1 MIQIKYPGPLQ
12 NKLVRHSAFW
22 LFMVIFYT
30 LPAVFNQ
37 EAIGLRILNNLLY
50 VPLDMVAVYFSLYYL
65 LPKVMFRKQIV
76 VSAFIYLITIILLAI
91 AAKLL
96 KEYVYVFLPSP
107 SSGLTTLSRELF
119 YSLLTLNM
127 IAGMAIGVKL
137 LMIWFSMQIKSKE
150 MEHEKTQSEL
160 VHLRS
165 QLNPHFLFNTL
176 NNIDTL
182 VLQSPERAS
191 ETLIKLSDIL
201 RYCIYETS
209 EDQVP
214 LEKELEYLQNYI
226 DLQKIRLNQPDFVQV
241 KLNGISAGKEIA
253 PMLLIPLVEN
263 AFKHGDRKVAP
274 PGISIFIEIIDH
286 QLKIV
291 VENSINQGRSYEI
304 EKVGG
309 IGLKNVRRRLELQ
322 YPDKHSLEI
331 EEHHEK
337 FRIQLIIDL
346 YEN

>member
-1 MIQIKYPGPLQ
+1 
-12 NKLVRHSAFW
+12 
-22 LFMVIFYT
+22 
-30 LPAVFNQ
+30 
-37 EAIGLRILNNLLY
+37 
-50 VPLDMVAVYFSLYYL
+50 
-65 LPKVMFRKQIV
+65 
-76 VSAFIYLITIILLAI
+76 
-91 AAKLL
+91 
-96 KEYVYVFLPSP
+96 
-107 SSGLTTLSRELF
+107 
-119 YSLLTLNM
+119 
-127 IAGMAIGVKL
+127 
-137 LMIWFSMQIKSKE
+137 

-182 VLQSPERAS
+182 VLQYPERAS

-226 DLQKIRLNQPDFVQV
+226 DLQKIRLNQPDFVRV
-241 KLNGISAGKEIA
+241 KLSGISAGKKIA

-263 AFKHGDRKVAP
+263 AFKHGDRKVAT
-274 PGISIFIEIIDH
+274 PGISIFIEIADH

-291 VENSINQGRSYEI
+291 VENSIKQVRLYEI

-322 YPDKHSLEI
+322 YPDRHILEI
-331 EEHHEK
+331 EKHHEK